1 MALRILVVDDEDLA
15 RSRLRTLLADIP
27 GASVVA
33 EASSGREALHR
44 IEETP
49 VDVVLLDISMPGIDG
64 IEVARHLC
72 ALDHAPSVV
81 FCTAHDEHAL
91 AAFDARAIDYL
102 TKPVRRERLEAA
114 LNRAARLKPAD
125 ANPLA
130 DTPPWRDA
138 RTHLCAR
145 VRGNLK
151 LVPVRNVSY
160 FLAEDKYVTAHHDG
174 GELLLEEALKD
185 LEVEFAQRFVRVH
198 RNCLVALDRIVGL
211 TRAADGKVLVQ
222 MRPPDPPL
230 EVSRRNLPSLRQR
243 MKTL

>member
-1 MALRILVVDDEDLA
+1 MALSILIVDDEELA
-15 RSRLRTLLADIP
+15 RSRLRSLLADIP
-27 GASVVA
+27 GNRVVA

-44 IEETP
+44 LEQTP
-49 VDVVLLDISMPGIDG
+49 VDVVLLDISMPGING
-64 IEVARHLC
+64 IEVARHVRN
-72 ALDHAPSVV
+72 LDHAPSVI

-91 AAFDARAIDYL
+91 EAFDARAIDYL

-114 LNRAARLKPAD
+114 LQRAAQLKPPPANKAVD
-125 ANPLA
+125 A
-130 DTPPWRDA
+130 PPWRDA

-151 LVPVRNVSY
+151 LVPVRDVSY
-160 FLAEDKYVTAHHDG
+160 FLAEDKYVTAHHAG

-185 LEVEFAQRFVRVH
+185 LEAEFAQRFVRVH
-198 RNCLVALDRIVGL
+198 RNCLVALDRIVAL
-211 TRAADGKVLVQ
+211 TRDPDGRVLVQ

>member
-1 MALRILVVDDEDLA
+1 MALRILIVDDEDLA
-15 RSRLRTLLADIP
+15 RSRLRTMLGEIA
-27 GASVVA
+27 GNSVVA

-49 VDVVLLDISMPGIDG
+49 VDVVLLDISMPGING

-72 ALDHAPSVV
+72 ALDHAPSVI

-91 AAFDARAIDYL
+91 EAFDARAIDYL

-114 LNRAARLKPAD
+114 LTRASRLKPVATSQTPD
-125 ANPLA
+125 S
-130 DTPPWRDA
+130 PPWSDA

-151 LVPVRNVSY
+151 LVPVSDVSY
-160 FLAEDKYVTAHHDG
+160 FLAEDKYVTAHHAG

-185 LEVEFAQRFVRVH
+185 LEVEFGQRFVRVH

-211 TRAADGKVLVQ
+211 TRAPDGRVLVQ
-222 MRPPDPPL
+222 LRPPDPPL